1 MTSETTMN
9 IKTIQRSRHRIGLG
23 ATFAALSLLLFASMA
38 HAQYLWIDEKGVK
51 QLSDRPPPPNVPEK
65 RILKAPGK
73 TSFSPDATPAE
84 EPAAP
89 ARNAPTLAERNADN
103 NRRQSEAAQAAGKA
117 ADEARLRAETAAN
130 CEIAK
135 KNQQAI
141 NDGIRIANYD
151 KNGERYFLSDAEKA
165 EQEKNNRKV
174 LAGCK

>member
-1 MTSETTMN
+1 MN
-9 IKTIQRSRHRIGLG
+9 PKLTPRFRRQIGLG
-23 ATFAALSLLLFASMA
+23 ATFAALSLLLFASA
-38 HAQYLWIDEKGVK
+38 AQAQYLWLDEKGVK
-51 QLSDRPPPPNVPEK
+51 QLSDRPPPPSVPEK

-73 TSFSPDATPAE
+73 TSFNPDAAPAE

-89 ARNAPTLAERNADN
+89 ARSTPTLAERNADYT
-103 NRRQSEAAQAAGKA
+103 RRQSEAAQAAGKA
-117 ADEARLRAETAAN
+117 ADEARQRAETAAN
-130 CEIAK
+130 CDIAK
-135 KNQQAI
+135 RNQQAI

>member
-1 MTSETTMN
+1 MN
-9 IKTIQRSRHRIGLG
+9 LKTIHRSRHWIGFS
-23 ATFAALSLLLFASMA
+23 ATFAALSLLLFASA
-38 HAQYLWIDEKGVK
+38 AQAQYLWIDEKGVK

-73 TSFSPDATPAE
+73 TSFNPDAAPAE
-84 EPAAP
+84 EASTP
-89 ARNAPTLAERNADN
+89 ARSAPTLAERNADY

-117 ADEARLRAETAAN
+117 ADEARQRAEAAAN
-130 CEIAK
+130 CDIAK

-141 NDGIRIANYD
+141 NDGLRIANYD

-165 EQEKNNRKV
+165 EQEKNNHKV

>member
-1 MTSETTMN
+1 M
-9 IKTIQRSRHRIGLG
+9 
-23 ATFAALSLLLFASMA
+23 LLFVSAA

-51 QLSDRPPPPNVPEK
+51 QLSDRPPPPSVPDK

-73 TSFSPDATPAE
+73 ASFNPDAAPME

-89 ARNAPTLAERNADN
+89 ARSGPTLAERNADY

-117 ADEARLRAETAAN
+117 ADEARQRAETAAN
-130 CEIAK
+130 CDITK

-141 NDGIRIANYD
+141 SDGIRIANYD